1 MTEMVLTTFDWVPEA
16 PRGFVRD
23 LRVRWALEEAGLAYR
38 VESVPFRDRAD
49 PQYAPQPFKQ
59 VPWLA
64 DGGITMFE
72 SGAILLH
79 IAQKSEKLM
88 PRDEK
93 GHSAVIQWM
102 FAAVNSVETA
112 VLPTLI
118 FKFAKDDQQTPGRAA
133 LEKFLAGRLGDM
145 EKYLSGRTWLTEDFS
160 AADILMCDALRLV
173 EGDLGSACRA
183 YEARAKARPAYQK
196 ALADQLAHFAA
207 ADGTRAGE

>member
-38 VESVPFRDRAD
+38 VESVPFRTRTDA
-49 PQYAPQPFKQ
+49 QYAPQPFKQ

-64 DGGITMFE
+64 DGGITIFE

-79 IAQKSEKLM
+79 IAEKSAVLM
-88 PRDEK
+88 PWDEK
-93 GHSAVIQWM
+93 GRSAVIQWM

-118 FKFAKDDQQTPGRAA
+118 FKFAKDDGQTPGRAA
-133 LEKFLAGRLGDM
+133 LEKFLSDRLDHM
-145 EKYLSGRTWLTEDFS
+145 EKYLTGRTWPPP
-160 AADILMCDALRLV
+160 AAPMWRAPRRGPRSKRRLPTSWRISPPPTDGRHIVTFFNRQGALR
-173 EGDLGSACRA
+173 
-183 YEARAKARPAYQK
+183 
-196 ALADQLAHFAA
+196 
-207 ADGTRAGE
+207 